1 MSASVTTGSLA
12 LTGGGRAY
20 EPATLYSTDRNT
32 QAHQMIESI
41 TSLSCVGDIVNSVA
55 KQCFVIACSRLKNCS
70 RCSG

>member
-1 MSASVTTGSLA
+1 MHIDLR
-12 LTGGGRAY
+12 LKMI
-20 EPATLYSTDRNT
+20 DRNF
-32 QAHQMIESI
+32 AHQMIESM